1 MSNAL
6 EDLLRQSYARR
17 LSSQQWARFTDQ
29 YLLTSETDLTPDLC
43 ELLLKQTFSSISSE
57 TSLIQKY
64 LQFALLQ
71 YNGALDENS
80 SKATTDGSLIPFH
93 IFLGKISKFPRSTV
107 MNQPRQ
113 WTTLLNMV
121 NVAVSK
127 TTLSTLIAPAAEDM
141 QTVLVHDI
149 LLLLSDI
156 IAHELHQEPA
166 QSDQTDQMLQ
176 EENQWQG
183 GINLQREQSTLLV
196 PSMANVNASQMSF
209 DPEATLDMDMLE
221 STQILED
228 EETKPMSDFNVP
240 EMMGNRKDDDSKP
253 SCCHRN
259 AIIAASIFL
268 SCLADENV
276 LNLLKGEGAQDL
288 KSKLMSTL
296 LLDNPTPS
304 SSTIGNNAKVQ
315 QLFVSV
321 KQLTDTLSEKHKI
334 VHMKYHELEDEGTA
348 RAMPSAGLMGLMYHL
363 TQIRPSLTDADVVE
377 RMIKLQRIKGAFD
390 ESFYLELWLAALTG
404 LAEVCSGCNGDQEG
418 EIDSSS
424 IKTKP
429 LHTCT
434 LKSVTSQCLWK
445 NLVLIKLPSLI
456 QQFQQEK
463 TSLTDATDL
472 NSDEIDN
479 EQHNLNGEDKGPKP
493 NALES
498 SLFELRAFSGLL
510 NACSFNS
517 CCFKAFAP
525 ASWSESNSSTAN
537 ADEDDLMLMLND
549 MSDVDDG
556 LNTPAV
562 IKAVKSESTQDIFK
576 LIVQVCRMNGFV
588 RPEIAKQLQRTVK
601 SLDNQL
607 VLGKSEATDDMSSIL
622 DTSML
627 DFSDGLTAD
636 NSIRKDVEPGN
647 EDDYNFITQNIE
659 QRIKTLEENP
669 TTAYTTDL
677 IKIALLSTSHLKT
690 VTDFLLTFIRQK
702 ADLLDLRSIAPICE
716 AIPLTP
722 CILDVIFEIYQP
734 TDLLGPLELL
744 CNDWNRSNYSM
755 DMEGSNDFGGQ
766 AQDMD
771 DLQSSFEDFGKVWY
785 LVNLTIC
792 KFDLSGDLS
801 SVFSNPSGYCYSFF
815 LQYPAVYDSGMAD
828 DHIDQFISTWMSA
841 LFGNDGISDALLR
854 SSTPQLLI
862 KVAPTLFERS
872 IYAYEAGEM
881 ELQNLLGGFA
891 YFKEKFLSYVLV
903 PSAISWLCTEILYNK
918 SVAAITIVRDLF
930 QCEDIPDIF
939 VLLSASQLLSTFAAL
954 DIDYVPQEAISGDSD
969 IQNSGKDSLEP
980 QARDIYSRILAS
992 CQRQHIG
999 DREVNAATPDNLFSR
1014 TRDMLRYIVKSGR
1027 SMYMRDVEADTY
1039 ASAHQQDSLPDI
1051 SGHYLD
1057 MSMFK
1062 AALEIGGKRWF
1073 LQSIVE
1079 EVLQAGQA
1087 GGAVRAAEL
1096 GSCLVATPLSMSAN
1110 AQSNTLDILRCLLV
1124 DIVPSVLASSSPVNH
1139 SFFQGQTLGV
1149 FISDCMVLTKGF
1161 STNSAATT
1169 YAQTVESI
1177 IAQFLRQLRAI
1188 AKLRLKKRSSENQ
1201 PKSPNSLGPF
1211 ASCSDEIIKSPL
1223 FRGVIK
1229 GLKSNTVLLEK
1240 WPNFIV
1246 N

>member
-6 EDLLRQSYARR
+6 EDLLRQSGLDSPTNTCKPR
-17 LSSQQWARFTDQ
+17 QQISPQIYVISFA
-29 YLLTSETDLTPDLC
+29 
-43 ELLLKQTFSSISSE
+43 ELLLKQTFSSTSSE
-57 TSLIQKY
+57 ASLIQKY

-93 IFLGKISKFPRSTV
+93 IFLGKVSKFPRSTV
-107 MNQPRQ
+107 TNQPRQ
-113 WTTLLNMV
+113 WTTLLNIA

-127 TTLSTLIAPAAEDM
+127 ATLSMLIAPAAEDV
-141 QTVLVHDI
+141 QTVLVHDL

-156 IAHELHQEPA
+156 IAHELHQESA
-166 QSDQTDQMLQ
+166 QPDQTDLMLQ
-176 EENQWQG
+176 EEGQWQG

-196 PSMANVNASQMSF
+196 PSMPNVDASQMSF

-221 STQILED
+221 STQVLED
-228 EETKPMSDFNVP
+228 EETKAISDFNIP
-240 EMMGNRKDDDSKP
+240 QLMGIRKDDDSQP

-268 SCLADENV
+268 SCLADEKV
-276 LNLLKGEGAQDL
+276 IHMLNGEGAQDL
-288 KSKLMSTL
+288 KSTLTSTL

-304 SSTIGNNAKVQ
+304 SSVIASNATVQ
-315 QLFVSV
+315 KLLVSV
-321 KQLTDTLSEKHKI
+321 KQLTDKLSEKHKI

-348 RAMPSAGLMGLMYHL
+348 RAMSSAGLMGLMYHL

-404 LAEVCSGCNGDQEG
+404 LAEVCSGCDGDQEG
-418 EIDSSS
+418 ESDSSS
-424 IKTKP
+424 DKAKS

-434 LKSVTSQCLWK
+434 LKS
-445 NLVLIKLPSLI
+445 LPSLI
-456 QQFQQEK
+456 KQFQQEK
-463 TSLTDATDL
+463 TSLIDTTDL
-472 NSDEIDN
+472 NADEIDN
-479 EQHNLNGEDKGPKP
+479 EQQGLDGDYKGPKP

-525 ASWSESNSSTAN
+525 ANWTESNSNTGN

-556 LNTPAV
+556 LNTPAL

-601 SLDNQL
+601 SSEKQP
-607 VLGKSEATDDMSSIL
+607 VIGKSEATDDMSSIL

-636 NSIRKDVEPGN
+636 ISISKDVEPSN
-647 EDDYNFITQNIE
+647 EDDYNLIRQ
-659 QRIKTLEENP
+659 TLEENP

-677 IKIALLSTSHLKT
+677 IKIALLSTSHLKM
-690 VTDFLLTFIRQK
+690 VTDFLLNFIRQK
-702 ADLLDLRSIAPICE
+702 AESLDLRSMAPICE
-716 AIPLTP
+716 AIPLNP
-722 CILDVIFEIYQP
+722 CFLDVIFEIYQP

-755 DMEGSNDFGGQ
+755 EMDGSNDFGGQ

-918 SVAAITIVRDLF
+918 SVAAITIIRDLL
-930 QCEDIPDIF
+930 QSEDIPDIF

-954 DIDYVPQEAISGDSD
+954 DIDYAPQEAKSGDSD

-980 QARDIYSRILAS
+980 QARVIYSRILAS

-999 DREVNAATPDNLFSR
+999 DKEVNMATPDNLFSR

-1039 ASAHQQDSLPDI
+1039 ASAHQHDSLPDT

-1096 GSCLVATPLSMSAN
+1096 GSCLVATPLSMSAV

-1124 DIVPSVLASSSPVNH
+1124 DIVPSFLASSSPIHH

-1161 STNSAATT
+1161 STTSAATT
-1169 YAQTVESI
+1169 YAKTVESI
-1177 IAQFLRQLRAI
+1177 IAQFLQQLRATV
-1188 AKLRLKKRSSENQ
+1188 KLRLKKRDSENQ
-1201 PKSPNSLGPF
+1201 PKSLNSLGPF